1 MLRPSDIDNMTSKG
15 TEMNRLGYSGRVAVL
30 MGGDR
35 WNENQVVTSLQAAGL
50 EVERLASGLAL
61 LARMQRQHADV
72 VVVEDHGDELAA
84 CLAALRFRG
93 LAGIPV
99 IAVGRGSME
108 QIVRAL
114 GHGASDYLCLADLAE
129 PLVYRVLARI
139 ALSRRRTER
148 ATLQLGD
155 LVLDASSR
163 ALRCPGGEQSL
174 TAREFELTWV
184 LFEHAGEVVNLQS
197 LAQRVWGRDA
207 SLAKRTIEQHISR
220 VRQKLARA
228 AASVGALVQLQ
239 AIHNIGY
246 RLTHSCA
253 LRALVPSEVRA
264 LPGVR

>member
-1 MLRPSDIDNMTSKG
+1 MK
-15 TEMNRLGYSGRVAVL
+15 RLGCSGRVAVL
-30 MGGDR
+30 MGRDR
-35 WNENQVVTSLQAAGL
+35 WNENQVVIALQGAGL
-50 EVERLASGLAL
+50 EVERLTSGLAL
-61 LARMQRQHADV
+61 VAQMERRRTDA
-72 VVVEDHGDELAA
+72 VVVEDRGDELAS

-108 QIVRAL
+108 QVIGAL
-114 GHGASDYLCLADLAE
+114 GHGASDYLCLADPPE

-139 ALSRRRTER
+139 MLSRRRAEQV
-148 ATLQLGD
+148 TLRLGD
-155 LVLDASSR
+155 LVLDSSSR
-163 ALRCPGGEQSL
+163 ALRSPGAEQRL
-174 TAREFELTWV
+174 TTREFELAWA

-228 AASVGALVQLQ
+228 AASAGAFVQLQ

-246 RLTHSCA
+246 RLTHSGA
-253 LRALVPSEVRA
+253 LRALVPPEPHA
-264 LPGVR
+264 LPALR